1 MVQKQQQPE
10 DMELESEQIDE
21 LRQKLDNAE
30 EDAEVKPSEAAAM
43 FREIIGDERIDEI
56 ALKTKELAVYKL
68 GQILC
73 KQGKAEEVAAL
84 VKTLRP
90 FFNTIAKAK
99 TAKIVRTIID
109 MISQV
114 PGTRDLEISLCK
126 DCIEWCNSEKR
137 TFLRLRVETKL
148 CGLMLQ
154 MEQFEDALE
163 LVNKLVRE
171 VKKIDDKQLLVEIH
185 LTESRIHHAL
195 RNTPKS
201 KAALT
206 ASRTA
211 ANAIYVSPRVQANI
225 DQMSGILHSQ
235 EKDYQTAYSYFFEA
249 MEAFSN
255 LNDPLAVKC
264 LKYMILAKVMS
275 GDAADVQA
283 ILKGKQGIKYSGID
297 TEAMRSITKASVD
310 RSLEDFQAAL
320 KKYDAELVKDAVI
333 NTHLKR
339 LYDTLLENNL
349 LKIIQPFSTVEIS
362 RIAQLIN
369 LPQDMIERKLS
380 QMILDKK
387 LTGILDQGKGHIIL
401 YDHVPAAA
409 MYDHGLSAIE
419 KLGEVVESL
428 FRRAE
433 KFG

>member
-320 KKYDAELVKDAVI
+320 KKYDAGVHACTALD
-333 NTHLKR
+333 
-339 LYDTLLENNL
+339 
-349 LKIIQPFSTVEIS
+349 
-362 RIAQLIN
+362 IAN
-369 LPQDMIERKLS
+369 DGSGGDE
-380 QMILDKK
+380 
-387 LTGILDQGKGHIIL
+387 
-401 YDHVPAAA
+401 
-409 MYDHGLSAIE
+409 
-419 KLGEVVESL
+419 
-428 FRRAE
+428 
-433 KFG
+433 